1 MPLPFPP
8 TILLAVG
15 GLLLV
20 GGRWVRDARWVAG
33 LWFVAWIYVAYALT
47 ASGIAVD
54 DAAARVVS
62 RSLWRADRLAVSGEW
77 LALAI
82 GLLFG
87 VGSIG
92 MTSRGGT
99 AHERFGFLSFLIAGV
114 MLVVSA
120 HDAIT
125 LALSLEI
132 VQFASVALHRLE
144 LDARCLADA
153 VKDAAHGLP
162 RQANLSRDDAS
173 LWLGLIASLCVW
185 LGLAFAASLTASTQ
199 FEDMRIVLA
208 QAYSPGPGRV
218 AIGAGSKLG
227 LLAMGLIVT
236 GIGSRIGL
244 VPWRAMLA
252 ENVLRVGYWTSGC
265 VLVSGQ
271 LAGLFAL
278 ARLCGTVWIGFASEL
293 IVLLIVLSSATLA
306 IAGGLN
312 ARGLSTGEGS
322 LRRWLVAFTMLHG
335 AWLLIGVIAATGDL
349 AAPENSLSVATGQ
362 PGALS
367 LLIFSTAASLLG
379 LTGLFLLLNHLARGD
394 RDIEF
399 LDELLGLGQLSP
411 VTATGLMIVLASL
424 IGHPPLWGC
433 SGQWL
438 LLVSGFN
445 TRAVVATGTLSVVSH
460 QGVIV
465 LLIVATLSS
474 LIAAAVVVQ
483 FARVMFL
490 EDPISR
496 TRPQGGRA
504 SLVAGLSVALA
515 LITVG
520 LFPSKLLV
528 VINGA
533 NQSLRIAPHAAP
545 AGKPSGSATASAL
558 STLRNGVGWPGLD

>member
-20 GGRWVRDARWVAG
+20 GGRWLREGRWVAR
-33 LWFVAWIYVAYALT
+33 LWFVAWLYAAYSLATIGL
-47 ASGIAVD
+47 AVD
-54 DAAARVVS
+54 DATVRVAV
-62 RSLWRADRLAVSGEW
+62 RSVWLADRLAVTGEW
-77 LALAI
+77 LALTI

-92 MTSRGGT
+92 MTSRGG
-99 AHERFGFLSFLIAGV
+99 AIHERFGFLSFLIAGV

-120 HDAIT
+120 NDAIT

-132 VQFASVALHRLE
+132 VQFAAVALRRLE
-144 LDARCLADA
+144 LDA
-153 VKDAAHGLP
+153 KIDAAQP
-162 RQANLSRDDAS
+162 RQGSLEASVWLSLA
-173 LWLGLIASLCVW
+173 ASLCVW
-185 LGLAFAASLTASTQ
+185 LGFALMSSLTASTQ
-199 FEDMRIVLA
+199 FEDMRAILT
-208 QAYSPGPGRV
+208 QAYNPGPGRV

-227 LLAMGLIVT
+227 LLAIGLVVT

-244 VPWRAMLA
+244 VPWQAILA
-252 ENVLRVGYWTSGC
+252 ENVHGASYWTSGC
-265 VLVSGQ
+265 VVLSGQ

-293 IVLLIVLSSATLA
+293 IVLLIVLSAATFA
-306 IAGGLN
+306 VAGCLC
-312 ARGLSTGEGS
+312 ARGLAKGEGT
-322 LRRWLVAFTMLHG
+322 LRRWLVALTMLHG
-335 AWLLIGVIAATGDL
+335 AWLLIGVIAATSDL
-349 AAPENSLSVATGQ
+349 AAPETSLSAATGQ

-379 LTGLFLLLNHLARGD
+379 LAGLFLLLNHLARAD

-399 LDELLGLGQLSP
+399 LDELLGLGQLAP

-433 SGQWL
+433 WGQWL

-445 TRAVVATGTLSVVSH
+445 TRAIVASDTASVASH
-460 QGVIV
+460 QGVIA

-474 LIAAAVVVQ
+474 LLVAAVVIQ

-490 EDPISR
+490 ENPISR
-496 TRPQGGRA
+496 TPPQGGKA
-504 SLVAGLSVALA
+504 SLLAGLGVALA
-515 LITVG
+515 LVTVG
-520 LFPSKLLV
+520 LIPARLLV
-528 VINGA
+528 MLNDA
-533 NQSLRIAPHAAP
+533 NHSHRSTPHVAP
-545 AGKPSGSATASAL
+545 AGKSTGSATANHDDGSAHA
-558 STLRNGVGWPGLD
+558 R